1 MKLFYALIIL
11 IFFQNCSFD
20 NKSGIW
26 KNTQTKSV
34 EENNLFKEF
43 ETLKSSEQEFNKKVN
58 LKKNFKFKIKKP
70 SDNYNWKD
78 IFYSEN
84 NNYKNFKYNE
94 LNQIIF
100 TSKKITKYKVNN
112 LLFEDT
118 NLIISDVKGNIII
131 FSVSDNKIISKL
143 NFYKKK
149 YKKINKI
156 LNLIVE
162 NNIIY
167 ISDNLGY
174 LYAYNYKKNKIIWAK
189 NYKIPFRSNLK
200 IYNNFLIA
208 SDQNN
213 NLIFYNKNDGTI
225 KKSIPTEETII
236 KNNFVNNLSL
246 FEETLYFLNTYG
258 SLYSID
264 LSTTRISWFIN
275 LNRSLDLNPSN
286 LFNGNEIIGLKNKL
300 IVSSDQF
307 TYVINRN
314 NGSITHKKNYVSIIK
329 PILIDDYIFSI
340 SKNNLLIAMN
350 LSTGEIIYSYDINQ
364 KIANF
369 LNTKKH
375 KVEFKKIMLLN
386 NKIFIFLKNSY
397 VIKLNLRGE
406 IESLLK
412 LSSKLNTDPIV
423 INSSLLYLNQKN
435 KLTIFN

>member
-26 KNTQTKSV
+26 KNTQTESV

-264 LSTTRISWFIN
+264 LSTSRISWFIN

-314 NGSITHKKNYVSIIK
+314 NGFITHKKNYVSIIK

-423 INSSLLYLNQKN
+423 INSSLLYLNKKN